1 MGVEGGDG
9 EGPEEVPALDY
20 VPSPFVITPPCC
32 CVWGPRK
39 SSALCVR
46 YKSIILPSSSA
57 VNRFCQLS
65 KFGQPCD
72 TKNPSLV
79 TLPTTTAKIFDIQPT
94 IIQTHNPPPPP
105 TAPMATIAKRTFGTS
120 TILQKGPNSARGAMF
135 AWLSGP
141 GAVFKQPTGE
151 PQYLSS
157 YDRSTWERKDKGRN
171 PDAFVQPY
179 PFNRYF
185 KSQPVLSDAF
195 REDIYTRVKQNN
207 HSIRQVSAALS
218 VSIERVAAVVRL
230 KQVEKEHVAKGG
242 KLSTFLTK
250 ALDQMLPVVDVPA
263 DSKSGS
269 NGGGGGGGGGG
280 VFENIQEL
288 QTHSLAGRQVFVPTS
303 ESREFTRAD
312 AGKEFGLPAA
322 DVMVPHPDLVTLAK
336 EKNEGVL
343 IHERIMRQGERDR
356 LEKSRREAAKERADE
371 RRRQKKVLEVG
382 RWKWCLTEAETGK
395 VGFRYGFPLPDR
407 KKGHVKIPTHVS

>member
-1 MGVEGGDG
+1 
-9 EGPEEVPALDY
+9 
-20 VPSPFVITPPCC
+20 
-32 CVWGPRK
+32 
-39 SSALCVR
+39 
-46 YKSIILPSSSA
+46 
-57 VNRFCQLS
+57 
-65 KFGQPCD
+65 
-72 TKNPSLV
+72 
-79 TLPTTTAKIFDIQPT
+79 
-94 IIQTHNPPPPP
+94 
-105 TAPMATIAKRTFGTS
+105 
-120 TILQKGPNSARGAMF
+120 MF

-157 YDRSTWERKDKGRN
+157 YDRSTWERKDKARN

-185 KSQPVLSDAF
+185 KSQPVLSDAL
-195 REDIYTRVKQNN
+195 REDIYNRVKCHN
-207 HSIRQVSAALS
+207 HSIRQVSASLS

-250 ALDQMLPVVDVPA
+250 ALIQMLPVVDVPA
-263 DSKSGS
+263 LADGRSESS
-269 NGGGGGGGGGG
+269 SGGGA
-280 VFENIQEL
+280 FENIQEL
-288 QTHSLAGRQVFVPTS
+288 QTHSFAGRQVFVPTS

-322 DVMVPHPDLVTLAK
+322 DLMVPHPDLVTLTK
-336 EKNEGVL
+336 ERYGEVP
-343 IHERIMRQGERDR
+343 IDERILRQVERDR
-356 LEKSRREAAKERADE
+356 LEKSQREAAKERADE

-382 RWKWCLTEAETGK
+382 RWKWCFTEAETGK

>member
-1 MGVEGGDG
+1 
-9 EGPEEVPALDY
+9 
-20 VPSPFVITPPCC
+20 
-32 CVWGPRK
+32 
-39 SSALCVR
+39 
-46 YKSIILPSSSA
+46 
-57 VNRFCQLS
+57 
-65 KFGQPCD
+65 
-72 TKNPSLV
+72 
-79 TLPTTTAKIFDIQPT
+79 
-94 IIQTHNPPPPP
+94 
-105 TAPMATIAKRTFGTS
+105 
-120 TILQKGPNSARGAMF
+120 MF

-151 PQYLSS
+151 PQYISS
-157 YDRSTWERKDKGRN
+157 YDRSTWERKDKTRN

-195 REDIYTRVKQNN
+195 REDIYTRVKRDN
-207 HSIRQVSAALS
+207 HSIRQVSAALN

-230 KQVEKEHVAKGG
+230 KQVEKEHVANGG
-242 KLSTFLTK
+242 KLCTFLTK
-250 ALDQMLPVVDVPA
+250 ALDQMLPVVDVPTRA
-263 DSKSGS
+263 DGGSGS
-269 NGGGGGGGGGG
+269 GGGGGGP
-280 VFENIQEL
+280 FENIQEL
-288 QTHSLAGRQVFVPTS
+288 PIHSLARRQVFVPTS

-336 EKNEGVL
+336 ERNEIIPL
-343 IHERIMRQGERDR
+343 EERIMRQKERDR
-356 LEKSRREAAKERADE
+356 LEEIRREAEKERAAE

-382 RWKWCLTEAETGK
+382 RWKWCFTEAETGK